1 LLAKISKNNED
12 AIIREHKLRKR
23 VAFPLD
29 MKTIERLDSN
39 VKNQNIIFRGSLSE
53 DIDVPSMLSSSRLI
67 WRR

>member
-29 MKTIERLDSN
+29 MTTIRTDFCFTILFAKLHFFEQKDNRLG
-39 VKNQNIIFRGSLSE
+39 QNETIYIL
-53 DIDVPSMLSSSRLI
+53 
-67 WRR
+67 

>member
-29 MKTIERLDSN
+29 MTTIRTDFSFTILLGKLHFFEQKDNRLG
-39 VKNQNIIFRGSLSE
+39 QNETIYIL
-53 DIDVPSMLSSSRLI
+53 LI
-67 WRR
+67 R